1 MFGRACKAAR
11 LWQGSSTTRL
21 LTTTASTSYAR
32 RLRFPTVHVPH
43 PNLDYDPVLD
53 HPLPNS
59 AYEIGQ
65 VEIGEGGEEI
75 EPMED
80 ESVFGRQTPPSFL
93 ESADDFNIAD
103 EVELTE
109 QEIQQLRRRTLSL
122 RRTVNMTRKGKVPS
136 MSALVVVG
144 NGQGAAGYGEGKAE
158 DVPNAIIKATNRAIK
173 SMTFF
178 DRYDNRTVHHD
189 IEHKFK
195 ATRIELRAR
204 PPGFGNRSNPY
215 IHEVCHC
222 IGIEDISGKVRG
234 SRNPINVVKGTFEA
248 LQNQKVAEDI
258 AKGRGRKL
266 EDVYHQYYGAPSRT

>member
-1 MFGRACKAAR
+1 
-11 LWQGSSTTRL
+11 
-21 LTTTASTSYAR
+21 
-32 RLRFPTVHVPH
+32 
-43 PNLDYDPVLD
+43 
-53 HPLPNS
+53 
-59 AYEIGQ
+59 
-65 VEIGEGGEEI
+65 
-75 EPMED
+75 
-80 ESVFGRQTPPSFL
+80 
-93 ESADDFNIAD
+93 
-103 EVELTE
+103 
-109 QEIQQLRRRTLSL
+109 
-122 RRTVNMTRKGKVPS
+122 MTRKGKVPS

-173 SMTFF
+173 NMTFF

-222 IGIEDISGKVRG
+222 IGIDDISGKVRG

-248 LQNQKVAEDI
+248 LQRQKVAEDI

-266 EDVYHQYYGAPSRT
+266 EDVYHQYYGAPTRI